1 VRTAPLPPTLT
12 DPAPSTPFHPL
23 PPPPAQYLI
32 EDLFFTTVSASLM
45 GFTRPR
51 SRLSSVKPLPRVLS
65 WPLMLST
72 LLQLLIV
79 VAFQLIALAALRAQ
93 PGYVR
98 TLGPPTVAQVVAPEN
113 STIYLVSLAQFV
125 ILALVFNK
133 GRPHRAPLGSNPGLV
148 AALLAQGAWLL
159 YSLFAGGGFN
169 AKVQQ
174 LVGLDSVVGPRFRA
188 LLLALVLANLVVAY
202 LAELL
207 CAGLQWG
214 VRRSKKGARQREA
227 QAAAESLLQQEQR
240 SQQPPAFL

>member
-1 VRTAPLPPTLT
+1 
-12 DPAPSTPFHPL
+12 
-23 PPPPAQYLI
+23 
-32 EDLFFTTVSASLM
+32 M
-45 GFTRPR
+45 GSTRPR
-51 SRLSSVKPLPRVLS
+51 SKLSSVKPLPRVLS

-98 TLGPPTVAQVVAPEN
+98 TLGPPTVTQVVAPEN
-113 STIYLVSLAQFV
+113 TTVYLVSLAQFV

-133 GRPHRAPLGSNPGLV
+133 GRPHRAPLLSNLGLV
-148 AALLAQGAWLL
+148 AALLAQAAFLL

-169 AKVQQ
+169 ANVQQ
-174 LVGLDSVVGPRFRA
+174 IVALDSVVAPGFRA
-188 LLLALVLANLVVAY
+188 LLLGLIVANLVVAY

-214 VRRSKKGARQREA
+214 ARRSQQGARQREA
-227 QAAAESLLQQEQR
+227 RAAAHSLLQQEPQGR
-240 SQQPPAFL
+240 QLPAFL